1 MTGGR
6 ATAMREYSMSEYV
19 QVDLISAPPKWVRV
33 GHQREKIKRRRK
45 RQYHLDDL
53 SHWDSVD

>member
-1 MTGGR
+1 
-6 ATAMREYSMSEYV
+6 MREYSMSEYV